1 MKMSKVKQVLA
12 DLALSQ
18 VAHKKIEKLTLS
30 EYRRLVIGVQLMR
43 DPGEYYRIF
52 RCFIEESILLSC
64 VVNPKRIVFYMLI
77 HV

>member
-1 MKMSKVKQVLA
+1 MSKVKQVLA

-43 DPGEYYRIF
+43 DPGKKY
-52 RCFIEESILLSC
+52 LVL
-64 VVNPKRIVFYMLI
+64 
-77 HV
+77 